1 MEYAKIIDLIK
12 QRVDIVNIISE
23 HVSLVKS
30 GAFYKGLCP
39 FHAERTPSFTIT
51 PSQGL
56 FYCFGCKKGGDVV
69 KFLMDIEKL
78 NYNDAVDSLCTKIGI
93 EYDSATRSMGIKRKI
108 HDKTL
113 ISEIYNLNAK
123 LIKVFVFF
131 LNNNQK
137 ILSYIFQERR
147 ISREIVD
154 LFNIGY
160 LLCDVVG
167 KSSFYDFLVS
177 KGYSSSILS
186 KSGLFASR
194 REKFSILSGR
204 LIFPIKD
211 FKGNVV
217 GFGGRILGKNNGSK
231 YINLSET
238 RVFKKRELLYGFY
251 EGLSMIKETRSI
263 ILTEGYIDV
272 LAFFTAGIKIA
283 VSTLGTS
290 FSTQHLALIKRYAD
304 KILICF
310 DDDMAGLVATFKAYQ
325 ICLPFNIDVSVIR
338 MKYGVDPADV
348 LKNKGV
354 SVLSNMVNDSCDAFE
369 YLLEKYSLKYDLN
382 KTTDLNSMVNLFI
395 NLIGLSSTNT
405 QRDLLLLKLESKLG
419 VKLETLRKDYYSMRE
434 KKAIASYKKNACS
447 YEVNTY
453 ERYLLVAL
461 LKDFNYFTIIRRNIN
476 DSDLYDID
484 VKKIFV
490 CFENLFDNNK
500 SFSLFNLKELLKNK
514 YGSISEIFFENM
526 LRVEFEVDD
535 EMVKQILFAIKKRK
549 VENRILAF
557 KEMIKNYV
565 SIDAKAQIRE
575 LMFLNMQ
582 RENLRI
588 YLNE

>member
-23 HVSLVKS
+23 HVVLVKS

-78 NYNDAVDSLCTKIGI
+78 DYHDAVNSLCTKIGI
-93 EYDSATRSMGIKRKI
+93 EYDSATRNMGIKNKL

-131 LNNNQK
+131 LNNNQE
-137 ILSYIFQERR
+137 ILSYILQERR

-160 LLCDVVG
+160 LLCDVAG

-177 KGYSSSILS
+177 KGYSNSILS
-186 KSGLFASR
+186 KSGLFATR

-217 GFGGRILGKNNGSK
+217 GFGGRILGKNSGAK

-272 LAFFTAGIKIA
+272 LAFFTAGVKIA

-304 KILICF
+304 KIVICF
-310 DDDMAGLVATFKAYQ
+310 DDDMAGLIATFKAYQ

-348 LKNKGV
+348 LKNKGA
-354 SVLSNMVNDSCDAFE
+354 SVLNNMINDSCDAFE

-395 NLIGLSSTNT
+395 KLIGLSSTNT
-405 QRDLLLLKLESKLG
+405 QRDLLLSKLESKLG

-434 KKAIASYKKNACS
+434 KNAIASYKKNACS

-476 DSDLYDID
+476 DSDLYDVD

-514 YGSISEIFFENM
+514 HGISENFFENM